1 MVSIKKI
8 NHQWTNGCSV
18 LCASKE
24 LWIKLYAHSV
34 RIDKIWSHFI
44 GWVWYINMYQ
54 SIKSFN
60 IPLSQQPPQA
70 FEGLRISLFLGPKY
84 CSNSWLKVFDL
95 IDNFCKRQNQWLWHS
110 SHWHLLGQE
119 HFVPKKI
126 DVNMSY
132 SCCILKIIQ
141 AIKI

>member
-1 MVSIKKI
+1 MSIKKI
-8 NHQWTNGCSV
+8 NHWWTNGCSV
-18 LCASKE
+18 FCASKE
-24 LWIKLYAHSV
+24 LWIKMYAHSV

-70 FEGLRISLFLGPKY
+70 FEVLRISLFLGPKY
-84 CSNSWLKVFDL
+84 CSNSQLKVFDL

-110 SHWHLLGQE
+110 SHWHNARPGA
-119 HFVPKKI
+119 FCAKKI
-126 DVNMSY
+126 NVNMSY

-141 AIKI
+141 ALKI

>member
-70 FEGLRISLFLGPKY
+70 FEVLRICLFLGPKY
-84 CSNSWLKVFDL
+84 CSNSQLKVFDL
-95 IDNFCKRQNQWLWHS
+95 KVNFCKRQNQWLWHS
-110 SHWHLLGQE
+110 SHWHNARPGAFCAKISMSTRHTVALL
-119 HFVPKKI
+119 
-126 DVNMSY
+126 
-132 SCCILKIIQ
+132 
-141 AIKI
+141 